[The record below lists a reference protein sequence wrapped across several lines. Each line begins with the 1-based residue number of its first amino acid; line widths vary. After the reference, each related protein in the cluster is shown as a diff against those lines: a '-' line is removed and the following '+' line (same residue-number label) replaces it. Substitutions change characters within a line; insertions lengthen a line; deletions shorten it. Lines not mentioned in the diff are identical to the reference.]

1 MIQVEN
7 YFYNDFNLIDLIS
20 IPGETDQTDEK
31 IETAVVVRRATA
43 EPDLD
48 LPTESL
54 GKILDKIFMIYI
66 YI

>member
-1 MIQVEN
+1 MI
-7 YFYNDFNLIDLIS
+7 FIFIIISGIDLIS

-54 GKILDKIFMIYI
+54 GKILDKIFMMKQL
-66 YI
+66 